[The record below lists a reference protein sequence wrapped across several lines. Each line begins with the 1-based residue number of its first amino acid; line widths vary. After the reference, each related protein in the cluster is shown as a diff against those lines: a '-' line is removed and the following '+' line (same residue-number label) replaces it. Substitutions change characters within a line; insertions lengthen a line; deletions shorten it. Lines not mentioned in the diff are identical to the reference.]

1 MSYSGFN
8 APKKGDKKAIS
19 SRRKYK
25 ISIIVSEWNIQITSK
40 LLEGAV
46 ETLSHQGIL
55 KKNILITKV
64 PGSFELIFEAKKKS
78 KDLSRMHKIIRSVL
92 EKNIFITNVPGS
104 FELIFEA
111 KKKSKESKFDSII
124 VIGCLIK
131 GETKHFK
138 YLCKSVSYSIAKIN
152 LKSSIPVIFCVLMD
166 ENIKQSIERSGGK
179 IGNKGI
185 DAAYTSLKMMD
196 LNKQ

>member
-8 APKKGDKKAIS
+8 IPQKEDKKTIS
-19 SRRKYK
+19 SRKKYK
-25 ISIIVSEWNIQITSK
+25 ISIIVSDWNKQITSK
-40 LLEGAV
+40 LLKGAV
-46 ETLSHQGIL
+46 ETLTHQGIL
-55 KKNILITKV
+55 NENIFITQV

-78 KDLSRMHKIIRSVL
+78 KDSI
-92 EKNIFITNVPGS
+92 
-104 FELIFEA
+104 
-111 KKKSKESKFDSII
+111 FDSII

-166 ENIKQSIERSGGK
+166 ENIKQSIERSGGR
-179 IGNKGI
+179 IGNKGV
-185 DAAYTSLKMMD
+185 DAAYTSLKMME
-196 LNKQ
+196 LNKS

>member
-1 MSYSGFN
+1 MSYSGF
-8 APKKGDKKAIS
+8 KTSQKEDKKTIS
-19 SRRKYK
+19 SRTKYK
-25 ISIIVSEWNIQITSK
+25 ISIIVSEWNKQITSK
-40 LLEGAV
+40 LLKGAV
-46 ETLSHQGIL
+46 ETLTHQGIL
-55 KKNILITKV
+55 NENIFITQV

-78 KDLSRMHKIIRSVL
+78 KDPI
-92 EKNIFITNVPGS
+92 
-104 FELIFEA
+104 
-111 KKKSKESKFDSII
+111 FDSII

-179 IGNKGI
+179 IGNKGV
-185 DAAYTSLKMMD
+185 DAAYTSLKMME
-196 LNKQ
+196 LNQL

>member
-8 APKKGDKKAIS
+8 SPQKEDKKTIS
-19 SRRKYK
+19 SRKKYK
-25 ISIIVSEWNIQITSK
+25 ISIIVSEWNKQITSK

-46 ETLSHQGIL
+46 ESLIQQGIL
-55 KKNILITKV
+55 NENIFITKV

-78 KDLSRMHKIIRSVL
+78 KDS
-92 EKNIFITNVPGS
+92 E
-104 FELIFEA
+104 
-111 KKKSKESKFDSII
+111 FDSII

-138 YLCKSVSYSIAKIN
+138 YLCKSISYSIAKIN

-166 ENIKQSIERSGGK
+166 ENIKQSIERSGGR
-179 IGNKGI
+179 IGNRGI
-185 DAAYTSLKMMD
+185 DAADTSLKMME
-196 LNKQ
+196 LNNS

>member
-1 MSYSGFN
+1 MSYSGF
-8 APKKGDKKAIS
+8 KSSQKEDKKTIS
-19 SRRKYK
+19 SRARHK

-46 ETLSHQGIL
+46 ETLTHQGIL
-55 KKNILITKV
+55 NENIFITKV

-78 KDLSRMHKIIRSVL
+78 KD
-92 EKNIFITNVPGS
+92 
-104 FELIFEA
+104 
-111 KKKSKESKFDSII
+111 SKFDSII

-152 LKSSIPVIFCVLMD
+152 LKSLIPVIFCVLMD
-166 ENIKQSIERSGGK
+166 ENINQSIERSGGK
-179 IGNKGI
+179 KGNKGT
-185 DAAYTSLKMMD
+185 DAAYTSLKMME
-196 LNKQ
+196 LNKS

>member
-8 APKKGDKKAIS
+8 MPKKENNKNIS
-19 SRRKYK
+19 SREKYK
-25 ISIIVSEWNIQITSK
+25 ISLIVSEWNNQITSK
-40 LLEGAV
+40 LLKGSI
-46 ETLSHQGIL
+46 ETLTNQGIR
-55 KKNILITKV
+55 K
-64 PGSFELIFEAKKKS
+64 E
-78 KDLSRMHKIIRSVL
+78 
-92 EKNIFITNVPGS
+92 NIFITKVPGS

-138 YLCKSVSYSIAKIN
+138 YLCKSISYSIAKIN
-152 LKSSIPVIFCVLMD
+152 LESIIPVIFCVLMD
-166 ENIKQSIERSGGK
+166 KNIKQSIERSGGK

-185 DAAYTSLKMMD
+185 EAAYTSLKMMD
-196 LNKQ
+196 LNKS

>member
-1 MSYSGFN
+1 MQKQNKIMSYSGFN
-8 APKKGDKKAIS
+8 TPQKEDKKTIS
-19 SRRKYK
+19 SRTKYK
-25 ISIIVSEWNIQITSK
+25 ISIIVSEWNNQITSK
-40 LLEGAV
+40 LLKGAV
-46 ETLSHQGIL
+46 ETLTDQGIL
-55 KKNILITKV
+55 NENIFITQV

-78 KDLSRMHKIIRSVL
+78 KDSIYH
-92 EKNIFITNVPGS
+92 
-104 FELIFEA
+104 
-111 KKKSKESKFDSII
+111 SII

-185 DAAYTSLKMMD
+185 DAAYTSLKMME
-196 LNKQ
+196 LNKS

>member
-1 MSYSGFN
+1 MGYSGF
-8 APKKGDKKAIS
+8 KRSQKEDKNTIS
-19 SRRKYK
+19 SRAKYK
-25 ISIIVSEWNIQITSK
+25 ISIIVSEWNRQITSK

-46 ETLSHQGIL
+46 ETLTYQGIL
-55 KKNILITKV
+55 NENIFITKV

-78 KDLSRMHKIIRSVL
+78 KD
-92 EKNIFITNVPGS
+92 
-104 FELIFEA
+104 
-111 KKKSKESKFDSII
+111 SKFDSII

-185 DAAYTSLKMMD
+185 DAAYTSLKMME
-196 LNKQ
+196 LNKS

>member
-8 APKKGDKKAIS
+8 IPKKEDKKIVS
-19 SRRKYK
+19 SRKKYK
-25 ISIIVSEWNIQITSK
+25 VSLIVSEWNNQITSK
-40 LLEGAV
+40 LLEGAF
-46 ETLSHQGIL
+46 ETLTFHGIL
-55 KKNILITKV
+55 N
-64 PGSFELIFEAKKKS
+64 E
-78 KDLSRMHKIIRSVL
+78 
-92 EKNIFITNVPGS
+92 NIFITRVPGS

-138 YLCKSVSYSIAKIN
+138 YLCNSVSYAIAKIN
-152 LKSSIPVIFCVLMD
+152 LKSTIPVIFCVLMD
-166 ENIKQSIERSGGK
+166 ENIEQSIERSGGK

-185 DAAYTSLKMMD
+185 DAAFTSLKMME
-196 LNKQ
+196 LNKS

>member
-1 MSYSGFN
+1 MSSKQFDN
-8 APKKGDKKAIS
+8 SNKEFKLLNPDKL
-19 SRRKYK
+19 K
-25 ISIIVSEWNIQITSK
+25 IACVVSEWHNEITEK
-40 LLEGAV
+40 LFMGA
-46 ETLSHQGIL
+46 
-55 KKNILITKV
+55 KNILIKNGV
-64 PGSFELIFEAKKKS
+64 Q
-78 KDLSRMHKIIRSVL
+78 
-92 EKNIFITNVPGS
+92 EKNISKINVPGS

-124 VIGCLIK
+124 VIGCIIK

-138 YLCKSVSYSIAKIN
+138 YLCMSVSYSIAKIN

-185 DAAYTSLKMMD
+185 DAAYTSLKMVE
-196 LNKQ
+196 LNKS